1 MTTSRPAPLRVGA
14 RGSPLSLA
22 QTHALR
28 GQLAAAL
35 GAEPDTALPFTP
47 IVTTGDRI
55 QDRRLGEAGG
65 KGLFTKELDEALL
78 AGEID
83 LAVHSLKD
91 LPTRLP
97 ERISLVAVTARLD
110 ARDGFLSPNAATLDA
125 LPEGAILGTA
135 SLRRQAQALFIRPDL
150 QIVTLRGNVDTRL
163 RKLAEGEAHATFLA
177 LAGLKRLGLEG
188 HVTSV
193 LDPFAFPPAA
203 GQGALAVTA
212 RTGDAHALAAASLIA
227 DPLTSRCAALER
239 GFLDALDG
247 SCRTAIGAYAAPDGG
262 QLRFVGEVL
271 TPDGRQRWRTEGVLA
286 ADADLDAAAALG
298 ASLGQ
303 PLRGKVS

>member
-1 MTTSRPAPLRVGA
+1 
-14 RGSPLSLA
+14 LA

-35 GAEPDTALPFTP
+35 GAEADTALPFQA

-97 ERISLVAVTARLD
+97 EGIALVAVTARLD
-110 ARDGFLSPNAATLDA
+110 ARDGFLSPHAPTLDA
-125 LPEGAILGTA
+125 LPAGAILGTA
-135 SLRRQAQALFIRPDL
+135 SLRRQAQALFVRPDL
-150 QIVTLRGNVDTRL
+150 QIVTLRGNVDTRM
-163 RKLAEGEAHATFLA
+163 RKLADGMAHATFLA
-177 LAGLKRLGLEG
+177 LAGLKRLGLADR
-188 HVTSV
+188 VTSI

-212 RTGDAHALAAASLIA
+212 RAGDAAALATASLIA
-227 DPLTSRCAALER
+227 DPVTSRCAAVER

-247 SCRTAIGAYAAPDGG
+247 SCRTAIGAYAAPLDGEI
-262 QLRFVGEVL
+262 RFVGEVL
-271 TPDGRQRWRTEGVLA
+271 TPDGTQRWRAEGVLPL
-286 ADADLDAAAALG
+286 DADPAEATELG
-298 ASLGQ
+298 ARLGL
-303 PLRGKVS
+303 PLRGKAS